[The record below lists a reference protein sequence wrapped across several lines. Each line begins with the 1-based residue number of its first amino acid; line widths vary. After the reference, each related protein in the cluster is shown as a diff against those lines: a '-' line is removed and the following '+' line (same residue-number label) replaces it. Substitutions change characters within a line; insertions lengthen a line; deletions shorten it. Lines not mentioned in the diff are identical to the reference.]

1 MSNTNAPASQSPAV
15 AAPVAVSVPRN
26 PRKQWLLRLTGLVV
40 VLGAA
45 YGVYDWMANSHY
57 EETDNA
63 YVQGNIVQIAPQTAG
78 TVQAIMADDT
88 DYVQEGQIL
97 LRLDPADAK
106 LAFDQAKATLAQAV
120 RQVRTLYVNNGS
132 FSAQIAQRQA
142 EVAKAKNDVLR
153 AQNDLKRRQA
163 LSGNGAVSKEELS
176 HAQSQVDAAQA
187 ALNAAQA
194 AVNTAREQ
202 LASNQSLTDGL
213 NIQEHPNVQAA
224 AAKVREAY
232 LALQR
237 TELVS
242 PVSGVVG
249 KRSVQVGQRVAPG
262 NALMTVVPMKQLWV
276 EANFKE
282 NQLRNLRIGQP
293 AKMTA
298 DLYGKKVEFKGT
310 IAGLG
315 VGTGAAFSL
324 LPAQNATGNWIKV
337 VQRVPVRIALDAEQ
351 LNEHPLRVGLSM
363 VVDVDIQQQ
372 DGKLL
377 ADATRKEP
385 VVQTRVYELQE
396 QGADAVV
403 AQVIADNTGKHL

>member
-132 FSAQIAQRQA
+132 YTAQIAQRQA

-262 NALMTVVPMKQLWV
+262 NALMTVVPMKQV
-276 EANFKE
+276 CRRKS
-282 NQLRNLRIGQP
+282 LRQSAYNGHP
-293 AKMTA
+293 ATRRRNASSAVVRTSKCA
-298 DLYGKKVEFKGT
+298 KKT
-310 IAGLG
+310 G
-315 VGTGAAFSL
+315 VPSAVVSALKSMGGAA
-324 LPAQNATGNWIKV
+324 
-337 VQRVPVRIALDAEQ
+337 
-351 LNEHPLRVGLSM
+351 
-363 VVDVDIQQQ
+363 
-372 DGKLL
+372 
-377 ADATRKEP
+377 RK
-385 VVQTRVYELQE
+385 
-396 QGADAVV
+396 
-403 AQVIADNTGKHL
+403 